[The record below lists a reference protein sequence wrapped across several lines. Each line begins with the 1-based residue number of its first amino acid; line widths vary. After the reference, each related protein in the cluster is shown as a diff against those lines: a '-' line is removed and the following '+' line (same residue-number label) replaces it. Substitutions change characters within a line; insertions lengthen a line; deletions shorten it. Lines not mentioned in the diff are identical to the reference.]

1 MAKKSGLGKG
11 LDALFLDNETAESS
25 SLMTLRVSDIEP
37 NKDQPRKA
45 FEPNALAELA
55 DSIREHG
62 ILQPVVVRA
71 LPGGVYQIIAGER
84 RWRASRMA
92 GLSEIPAIVIEA
104 DDAKVRELA
113 LIENLQRQDLTTLEE
128 AEGYRSLMEHSG
140 MTQEEVAARL
150 GKSRPVVANA
160 LRLLNLP
167 KGVKMQLDEGFLTAG
182 HARLLASLPEADAIR
197 WGNDVVL
204 RGLNVREL
212 ETALKK
218 ERNAAKKAAERKAN
232 AKEDPWGDKE
242 LREMQLSL
250 QEELGRRV
258 TINRKGM
265 GGILTIAYSDEDDLI
280 DLVDKLL
287 DGLDYAKL
295 AIIISNQSDQIA
307 DAIAAQMDRGVTA
320 LKGTGWYTKE
330 DKNVLMCAVKRYDIH
345 RVKVLVHEM
354 DPDAFMIFTSASEV
368 LGEGFKDYK

>member
-113 LIENLQRQDLTTLEE
+113 LIENLQRQDLTPLEE

-140 MTQEEVAARL
+140 MTQEEAVSYTHL
-150 GKSRPVVANA
+150 T
-160 LRLLNLP
+160 LP
-167 KGVKMQLDEGFLTAG
+167 TK
-182 HARLLASLPEADAIR
+182 
-197 WGNDVVL
+197 
-204 RGLNVREL
+204 L
-212 ETALKK
+212 E
-218 ERNAAKKAAERKAN
+218 
-232 AKEDPWGDKE
+232 
-242 LREMQLSL
+242 
-250 QEELGRRV
+250 V
-258 TINRKGM
+258 
-265 GGILTIAYSDEDDLI
+265 
-280 DLVDKLL
+280 
-287 DGLDYAKL
+287 
-295 AIIISNQSDQIA
+295 
-307 DAIAAQMDRGVTA
+307 
-320 LKGTGWYTKE
+320 
-330 DKNVLMCAVKRYDIH
+330 
-345 RVKVLVHEM
+345 
-354 DPDAFMIFTSASEV
+354 
-368 LGEGFKDYK
+368 

>member
-1 MAKKSGLGKG
+1 MGKSKGGLGRDFYSLLDDNSFESKG
-11 LDALFLDNETAESS
+11 PVTKLALK
-25 SLMTLRVSDIEP
+25 DIQARR
-37 NKDQPRKA
+37 DQPRKD
-45 FEPNALAELA
+45 FDMNALQLLA

-113 LIENLQRQDLTTLEE
+113 LIENLQRQDLTPLEE

-242 LREMQLSL
+242 LREMQLAL

-258 TINRKGM
+258 TINRKGV

-287 DGLDYAKL
+287 DGD
-295 AIIISNQSDQIA
+295 
-307 DAIAAQMDRGVTA
+307 
-320 LKGTGWYTKE
+320 
-330 DKNVLMCAVKRYDIH
+330 
-345 RVKVLVHEM
+345 
-354 DPDAFMIFTSASEV
+354 
-368 LGEGFKDYK
+368 

>member
-92 GLSEIPAIVIEA
+92 RLSEIPAIVIEA

-113 LIENLQRQDLTTLEE
+113 LIENLQRQDLTPLEE

-150 GKSRPVVANA
+150 GKSRPK
-160 LRLLNLP
+160 R
-167 KGVKMQLDEGFLTAG
+167 
-182 HARLLASLPEADAIR
+182 RRS
-197 WGNDVVL
+197 
-204 RGLNVREL
+204 
-212 ETALKK
+212 
-218 ERNAAKKAAERKAN
+218 
-232 AKEDPWGDKE
+232 
-242 LREMQLSL
+242 
-250 QEELGRRV
+250 GRR
-258 TINRKGM
+258 TPRRTRGATRSC
-265 GGILTIAYSDEDDLI
+265 GRCSWPCRR
-280 DLVDKLL
+280 
-287 DGLDYAKL
+287 
-295 AIIISNQSDQIA
+295 SW
-307 DAIAAQMDRGVTA
+307 DAG
-320 LKGTGWYTKE
+320 
-330 DKNVLMCAVKRYDIH
+330 
-345 RVKVLVHEM
+345 
-354 DPDAFMIFTSASEV
+354 
-368 LGEGFKDYK
+368 

>member
-1 MAKKSGLGKG
+1 M
-11 LDALFLDNETAESS
+11 
-25 SLMTLRVSDIEP
+25 
-37 NKDQPRKA
+37 
-45 FEPNALAELA
+45 
-55 DSIREHG
+55 
-62 ILQPVVVRA
+62 QPVVVRA

-113 LIENLQRQDLTTLEE
+113 LIENLQRQDLTPLEE

-232 AKEDPWGDKE
+232 ANEDPWGDKE
-242 LREMQLSL
+242 LREMQLAL

-287 DGLDYAKL
+287 DGD
-295 AIIISNQSDQIA
+295 
-307 DAIAAQMDRGVTA
+307 
-320 LKGTGWYTKE
+320 
-330 DKNVLMCAVKRYDIH
+330 
-345 RVKVLVHEM
+345 
-354 DPDAFMIFTSASEV
+354 
-368 LGEGFKDYK
+368 

>member
-1 MAKKSGLGKG
+1 
-11 LDALFLDNETAESS
+11 
-25 SLMTLRVSDIEP
+25 MTLRVSDIEP

-113 LIENLQRQDLTTLEE
+113 LIENLQRQDLTPLEE

-218 ERNAAKKAAERKAN
+218 ERNAAKKAAERKAT

-242 LREMQLSL
+242 LREMQLAL

-258 TINRKGM
+258 TINRKGV

-287 DGLDYAKL
+287 DGD
-295 AIIISNQSDQIA
+295 
-307 DAIAAQMDRGVTA
+307 
-320 LKGTGWYTKE
+320 
-330 DKNVLMCAVKRYDIH
+330 
-345 RVKVLVHEM
+345 
-354 DPDAFMIFTSASEV
+354 
-368 LGEGFKDYK
+368 